1 VPVWALAIA
10 YWLHMAAT
18 IVWIGGLFFQAAIL
32 APAIARS
39 LPIPSRAA
47 LLLAIRRR
55 FEPLAWLSLAVL
67 AFTGMTQMA
76 ANPHYVGF
84 LQIHDSW
91 SAAILTKHLLIVIM
105 VATAAVQTWVV
116 QPHLDRVVIL
126 DARGAA
132 PGDELKQLLHRQS
145 RLSALNLALG
155 MIVLALTA
163 VARSA

>member
-1 VPVWALAIA
+1 MPAWALAIA

-32 APAIARS
+32 APAIASS
-39 LPIPSRAA
+39 LPIASRAG
-47 LLLAIRRR
+47 LLLAIRHR

-84 LQIHDSW
+84 LQIHDTW
-91 SAAILTKHLLIVIM
+91 SAAILAKHALIVIM
-105 VATAAVQTWVV
+105 VCAAAFQTWVV
-116 QPHLDRVVIL
+116 QPQLDRTVIL
-126 DARGAA
+126 DARRAS
-132 PGDELKQLLHRQS
+132 PGDGLERLLRRQA
-145 RLSALNLALG
+145 RLSTLNLTLG
-155 MIVLALTA
+155 LIVLALTA